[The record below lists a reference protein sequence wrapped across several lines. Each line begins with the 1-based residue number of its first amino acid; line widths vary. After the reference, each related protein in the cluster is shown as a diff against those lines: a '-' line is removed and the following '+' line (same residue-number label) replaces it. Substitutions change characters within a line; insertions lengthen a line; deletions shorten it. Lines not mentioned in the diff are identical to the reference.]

1 MTETPSS
8 INAVQVKI
16 FLILPGEKLGV
27 KALYKLCAVVV
38 KAKLGDQKMQN
49 KRNCVADKQNKHG
62 FSEAVVRGK
71 IWNGQYARTDAVPDD
86 YACSLHESKLG
97 FTLYL
102 CHVTDLR
109 QS

>member
-1 MTETPSS
+1 
-8 INAVQVKI
+8 
-16 FLILPGEKLGV
+16 
-27 KALYKLCAVVV
+27 
-38 KAKLGDQKMQN
+38 MQN

-62 FSEAVVRGK
+62 FSEAVVRGE

-109 QS
+109 QL